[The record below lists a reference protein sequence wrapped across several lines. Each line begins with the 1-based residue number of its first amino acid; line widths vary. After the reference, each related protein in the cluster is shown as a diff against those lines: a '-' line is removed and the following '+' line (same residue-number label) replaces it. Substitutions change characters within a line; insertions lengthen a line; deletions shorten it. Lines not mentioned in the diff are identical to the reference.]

1 MNAVDFRGKVML
13 CCLMVLVIFMSGIF
27 LRLGTRHVLV
37 KRMGMNNAFTQMVLF
52 DVPAL
57 QQVSDVD
64 RKTVVIDWAK
74 KYPFDEE
81 QSALGKLEKLVK
93 KASAVKGFVKKIED
107 DKIGKWCRNYLAF
120 YSVLVE
126 AGRGMDNVLA
136 WDIMTP
142 GMDVYRLQDGYLT
155 YSYKKMDMAEHIG
168 AVTEFA
174 QFVSQQGGRLL
185 YVQSPGKTNPF
196 GDRELDRLDYAN
208 YNTDMLLQGL
218 QEHGVDVFD
227 LRQEMYQDMGNEGWH
242 KAFFRTDHH
251 WLPSTAL
258 WAAEKLAARLH
269 ADYDVDVDFGH
280 FSEADYDV
288 VNYENYFL
296 GSQGKKVTLAKT
308 TAEDI
313 ALYYPKFSTDV
324 RIEIL
329 SKGIDERGD
338 FTVMYDMNQVKKR
351 DFYGGNP
358 YGAYGYG
365 DMPKI
370 KVHNF
375 RNEHLRDKKI
385 LVIRDSMVDTVLP
398 FLSMGLKDI
407 TLLDVRHFTGSV
419 RRYVEDFKPD
429 IVVVMYKPVTD
440 VPIAWIGHKD
450 KFDFR

>member
-1 MNAVDFRGKVML
+1 MNVVDFRGKVML
-13 CCLMVLVIFMSGIF
+13 CCLMVLVVFMSGIF
-27 LRLGTRHVLV
+27 LRLGTRQVLV
-37 KRMGMNNAFTQMVLF
+37 KRLGMDNAFTQMVLF
-52 DVPAL
+52 DRQEL
-57 QQVSDVD
+57 QVKEGEKKKNVD
-64 RKTVVIDWAK
+64 INWAA
-74 KYPFDEE
+74 KYTFYE
-81 QSALGKLEKLVK
+81 QQAASYQLGNLLRNMSSLKLSIKKLEKE
-93 KASAVKGFVKKIED
+93 KID
-107 DKIGKWCRNYLAF
+107 KWCRDYMAF

-126 AGRGMDNVLA
+126 AGRGIDNVLA
-136 WDIMTP
+136 WDLMTP

-155 YSYKKMDMAEHIG
+155 YSYKKLDMAEHIG
-168 AVTEFA
+168 AVEEFA
-174 QFVSQQGGRLL
+174 QLVSQQGGRLL

-196 GDRELDRLDYAN
+196 GDRELDGLDYAN

-218 QEHGVDVFD
+218 QARGVDVFD
-227 LRQEMYQDMGNEGWH
+227 LRQDMYRDMGNEGWH

-324 RIEIL
+324 RLEIPSL
-329 SKGIDERGD
+329 GIDTRGD
-338 FTVMYDMNQVKKR
+338 FTIMYDMEMVKKR
-351 DFYGGNP
+351 NFYGGNP
-358 YGAYGYG
+358 YAAYGYG
-365 DMPKI
+365 DMPEI

-375 RNEHLRDKKI
+375 TNEHLRDKKI
-385 LVIRDSMVDTVLP
+385 LIIRDSMVDTVLP

-407 TLLDVRHFTGSV
+407 TLLDIRHFNGSV
-419 RRYVEDFKPD
+419 RRYVEDCKPD
-429 IVVVMYKPVTD
+429 IVIVMYKPSYE
-440 VPIAWIGHKD
+440 PIVWNHKD

>member
-1 MNAVDFRGKVML
+1 MNVVDFRGKVML
-13 CCLMVLVIFMSGIF
+13 CCLMVLVVFMSGIF
-27 LRLGTRHVLV
+27 LRLGTRQVLV
-37 KRMGMNNAFTQMVLF
+37 KRLGMDNAFTQMVLF
-52 DVPAL
+52 DRQAL
-57 QQVSDVD
+57 QVKEGDKKKNVD
-64 RKTVVIDWAK
+64 INWAA
-74 KYPFDEE
+74 KYPFHE
-81 QSALGKLEKLVK
+81 QQAASYQLGNFLRNMSGLKISIKKLEEE
-93 KASAVKGFVKKIED
+93 KID
-107 DKIGKWCRNYLAF
+107 KWCRDNLAF

-126 AGRGMDNVLA
+126 AGRGIDNVLA

-155 YSYKKMDMAEHIG
+155 YSYRKLDMAEHIG
-168 AVTEFA
+168 AVAEFA
-174 QFVSQQGGRLL
+174 QLVSQQGGRLL

-196 GDRELDRLDYAN
+196 GDRELDGLDYAN

-218 QEHGVDVFD
+218 QARGVDIFD
-227 LRQEMYQDMGNEGWH
+227 LRQDMYRDMGNEGWH

-324 RIEIL
+324 RLEIPSL
-329 SKGIDERGD
+329 GIDTRGD
-338 FTVMYDMNQVKKR
+338 FTIMYDMEMVKKR

-358 YGAYGYG
+358 YAAYGYG
-365 DMPKI
+365 DMPEI

-375 RNEHLRDKKI
+375 TNEHLRDKKI
-385 LVIRDSMVDTVLP
+385 LIIRDSMVDTVLP

-407 TLLDVRHFTGSV
+407 TLLDIRHFNGSV

-429 IVVVMYKPVTD
+429 IVIVMYKLSCE
-440 VPIAWIGHKD
+440 PIVWNHKD

>member
-1 MNAVDFRGKVML
+1 MNVVDFRGKVML
-13 CCLMVLVIFMSGIF
+13 CCLMVLVVFMAGIF
-27 LRLGTRHVLV
+27 LRLGTRQMLV
-37 KRMGMNNAFTQMVLF
+37 KRLGIDNAFTQMVLF
-52 DVPAL
+52 DRQEL
-57 QQVSDVD
+57 QVKEGDKKKNLD
-64 RKTVVIDWAK
+64 INWAA
-74 KYPFDEE
+74 KYPFHE
-81 QSALGKLEKLVK
+81 QQADSYQLGDFLRNMSGLKRSIKKLEEE
-93 KASAVKGFVKKIED
+93 KID
-107 DKIGKWCRNYLAF
+107 KWCRDYLAF

-126 AGRGMDNVLA
+126 AGRGIDNVLA
-136 WDIMTP
+136 WDLMTP

-155 YSYKKMDMAEHIG
+155 YSYRKLDMAEHIG
-168 AVTEFA
+168 AVAEFA
-174 QFVSQQGGRLL
+174 QLVSQQGGRLL

-196 GDRELDRLDYAN
+196 GDRELDGLDYAN

-218 QEHGVDVFD
+218 QARGVDVFD
-227 LRQEMYQDMGNEGWH
+227 LRQDMYRDMGNEGWH

-313 ALYYPKFSTDV
+313 ALYYPKFSTAV
-324 RIEIL
+324 RLEIPSL
-329 SKGIDERGD
+329 GIDTRGD
-338 FTVMYDMNQVKKR
+338 FTIMYDMEMVKKR

-358 YGAYGYG
+358 YAAYGYG
-365 DMPKI
+365 DMPEI

-375 RNEHLRDKKI
+375 TNEHLRDKKI
-385 LVIRDSMVDTVLP
+385 LIIRDSMVDTVLP

-407 TLLDVRHFTGSV
+407 TLLDIRHFNGSV

-429 IVVVMYKPVTD
+429 IVIVMYKPSY
-440 VPIAWIGHKD
+440 VPIVWNHKD

>member
-1 MNAVDFRGKVML
+1 MNVVDFRGKVML
-13 CCLMVLVIFMSGIF
+13 CCLMVLVVFMSGIF
-27 LRLGTRHVLV
+27 LRLGTRQVLV
-37 KRMGMNNAFTQMVLF
+37 KRLGMDNAFTQMVLF
-52 DVPAL
+52 DRQEL
-57 QQVSDVD
+57 QVKEGDKKKNVD
-64 RKTVVIDWAK
+64 INWAA
-74 KYPFDEE
+74 KYPFYE
-81 QSALGKLEKLVK
+81 QQAASYQLGNFLRNMSGFKISIKKLEEE
-93 KASAVKGFVKKIED
+93 KID
-107 DKIGKWCRNYLAF
+107 KWCRDYLAF

-126 AGRGMDNVLA
+126 AGRGIDNVLA
-136 WDIMTP
+136 WDLMTP

-155 YSYKKMDMAEHIG
+155 YSYKKLDMAEHIG
-168 AVTEFA
+168 AVAEFA
-174 QFVSQQGGRLL
+174 QLVSQQGGRLL

-196 GDRELDRLDYAN
+196 GDRELDGLDYAN

-218 QEHGVDVFD
+218 QAHGVDVFD
-227 LRQEMYQDMGNEGWH
+227 LRQDMYRDMGNEGWH

-324 RIEIL
+324 RLEIPSL
-329 SKGIDERGD
+329 GIDTRGD
-338 FTVMYDMNQVKKR
+338 FTIMYDMEMVKKR

-358 YGAYGYG
+358 YAAYGYG
-365 DMPKI
+365 DMPEI

-375 RNEHLRDKKI
+375 TNEHLRDKKI
-385 LVIRDSMVDTVLP
+385 LIIRDSMVDTVLP

-407 TLLDVRHFTGSV
+407 TLLDIRHFNGSV

-429 IVVVMYKPVTD
+429 IVIVMYKLSCE
-440 VPIAWIGHKD
+440 PIVWNHKD

>member
-1 MNAVDFRGKVML
+1 MNVVDFRGKVML
-13 CCLMVLVIFMSGIF
+13 CCLMVLVVFMSGIF
-27 LRLGTRHVLV
+27 LRLGTRQVLV
-37 KRMGMNNAFTQMVLF
+37 KRLGMDNAFTQMVLF
-52 DVPAL
+52 DRQVL
-57 QQVSDVD
+57 QVKEGDKKKNVD
-64 RKTVVIDWAK
+64 INWAA
-74 KYPFDEE
+74 KYPFYE
-81 QSALGKLEKLVK
+81 QQAASYQLGNFLRNMSGLKISIKKLEEE
-93 KASAVKGFVKKIED
+93 KID
-107 DKIGKWCRNYLAF
+107 KWCRDYLAF

-126 AGRGMDNVLA
+126 AGRGIDNVLA
-136 WDIMTP
+136 WDLMTP

-155 YSYKKMDMAEHIG
+155 YSYRKLDMAEHIG
-168 AVTEFA
+168 AVAEFA
-174 QFVSQQGGRLL
+174 QLVSQQGGRLL

-196 GDRELDRLDYAN
+196 GDRELDGLDYAN

-218 QEHGVDVFD
+218 QARGVDVFD
-227 LRQEMYQDMGNEGWH
+227 LRQDMYRDMGNEGWH

-324 RIEIL
+324 RLEIPSL
-329 SKGIDERGD
+329 GIDTRGD
-338 FTVMYDMNQVKKR
+338 FTIMYDMEMVKKR

-358 YGAYGYG
+358 YAPYGYG
-365 DMPKI
+365 DMPEI

-375 RNEHLRDKKI
+375 TNEHLRDKKI
-385 LVIRDSMVDTVLP
+385 LIIRDSMVDTVLP

-407 TLLDVRHFTGSV
+407 TLLDIRHFNGSV
-419 RRYVEDFKPD
+419 RRYVEDCKPD
-429 IVVVMYKPVTD
+429 IVIVMYKLSCE
-440 VPIAWIGHKD
+440 PIVWNHKD

>member
-1 MNAVDFRGKVML
+1 MNVVDFRGKVML
-13 CCLMVLVIFMSGIF
+13 CCLMVLVVFMSGIF

-37 KRMGMNNAFTQMVLF
+37 KRLGMDNAFTQMVLF
-52 DVPAL
+52 DRQVL
-57 QQVSDVD
+57 QVKEGEKKKNVD
-64 RKTVVIDWAK
+64 INWAA
-74 KYPFDEE
+74 KYPFYE
-81 QSALGKLEKLVK
+81 QQAASYQLGNFLRNMSDLKLSIKKLEKE
-93 KASAVKGFVKKIED
+93 KID
-107 DKIGKWCRNYLAF
+107 KWCRDYLAF

-126 AGRGMDNVLA
+126 AGRGIDNVLA
-136 WDIMTP
+136 WDLMTP

-155 YSYKKMDMAEHIG
+155 YSYRKLDMAEHIG
-168 AVTEFA
+168 AVAEFA
-174 QFVSQQGGRLL
+174 QLVSQQGGRLL

-196 GDRELDRLDYAN
+196 GDRELDGLDYAN

-218 QEHGVDVFD
+218 QARGVDVFD
-227 LRQEMYQDMGNEGWH
+227 LRQDMYRDMGNEGWH

-324 RIEIL
+324 RLEIPSL
-329 SKGIDERGD
+329 GIDTRGD
-338 FTVMYDMNQVKKR
+338 FTIMYDMEMVKKR
-351 DFYGGNP
+351 DFYGGHP
-358 YGAYGYG
+358 YAAYGYG
-365 DMPKI
+365 DIPEI

-375 RNEHLRDKKI
+375 TNEHLRDKKI
-385 LVIRDSMVDTVLP
+385 LIIRDSMVDTVLP

-407 TLLDVRHFTGSV
+407 TLLDIRHFNGSV
-419 RRYVEDFKPD
+419 RRYVEDCKPD
-429 IVVVMYKPVTD
+429 IVIVMYKPSY
-440 VPIAWIGHKD
+440 VPIVWNHKD

>member
-1 MNAVDFRGKVML
+1 MNVVDFRGKVML
-13 CCLMVLVIFMSGIF
+13 CCLMVLVVFMSGIF
-27 LRLGTRHVLV
+27 LRLGTRQVLV
-37 KRMGMNNAFTQMVLF
+37 KRLGMDNAFTQMVLF
-52 DVPAL
+52 DRQEL
-57 QQVSDVD
+57 QVKEGDKKKNLD
-64 RKTVVIDWAK
+64 INWAA
-74 KYPFDEE
+74 KYPFHE
-81 QSALGKLEKLVK
+81 QQADSYQLGDFLRNMSGLKRSIKKLEEE
-93 KASAVKGFVKKIED
+93 KID
-107 DKIGKWCRNYLAF
+107 KWCRDYLAF

-126 AGRGMDNVLA
+126 AGRGIDNVLA
-136 WDIMTP
+136 WDLMTP

-155 YSYKKMDMAEHIG
+155 YSYKKLDMAEHIG
-168 AVTEFA
+168 AVAEFA
-174 QFVSQQGGRLL
+174 QLVSQQGGRLL

-196 GDRELDRLDYAN
+196 GDRELDGLDYAN

-218 QEHGVDVFD
+218 QARGVDVFD
-227 LRQEMYQDMGNEGWH
+227 LRQDMYRDMGNEGWH

-324 RIEIL
+324 RLEIPSL
-329 SKGIDERGD
+329 GIDTRGD
-338 FTVMYDMNQVKKR
+338 FTIMYDMEMVKKR

-358 YGAYGYG
+358 YAAYGYG
-365 DMPKI
+365 DMPEI

-375 RNEHLRDKKI
+375 TNEHLRDKKI
-385 LVIRDSMVDTVLP
+385 LIIRDSMVDTVLP

-407 TLLDVRHFTGSV
+407 TLLDIRHFNGSV
-419 RRYVEDFKPD
+419 RRYVEDCKPD
-429 IVVVMYKPVTD
+429 IVIVMYKPSY
-440 VPIAWIGHKD
+440 VPIVWNHKD

>member
-1 MNAVDFRGKVML
+1 MNVLDFRGKVML
-13 CCLMVLVIFMSGIF
+13 CCLMVLVVFMSGIF
-27 LRLGTRHVLV
+27 LRLGTRQVLV
-37 KRMGMNNAFTQMVLF
+37 KRLGMDNAFTKMVLF
-52 DVPAL
+52 DRQEL
-57 QQVSDVD
+57 QGKEGENKKNVD
-64 RKTVVIDWAK
+64 INWAA
-74 KYPFDEE
+74 KYPFYE
-81 QSALGKLEKLVK
+81 QQAASYQLGNLLRNMSGLKLSIKKLEKE
-93 KASAVKGFVKKIED
+93 KID
-107 DKIGKWCRNYLAF
+107 KWCRDYMAF

-126 AGRGMDNVLA
+126 AGRGIDNVLA
-136 WDIMTP
+136 WDLMTP

-155 YSYKKMDMAEHIG
+155 YSYKKLDMAEHIG
-168 AVTEFA
+168 AVAEFA
-174 QFVSQQGGRLL
+174 QLVSQQGGRLL

-196 GDRELDRLDYAN
+196 GDRELDGLDYAN

-218 QEHGVDVFD
+218 QARGVDVFD
-227 LRQEMYQDMGNEGWH
+227 LRQDMYRDMGNEGWH

-324 RIEIL
+324 RLEIPSL
-329 SKGIDERGD
+329 GIDTRGD
-338 FTVMYDMNQVKKR
+338 FTIMYDMEMVKKR
-351 DFYGGNP
+351 DFYGGHP
-358 YGAYGYG
+358 YAAYGYG
-365 DMPKI
+365 DMPEI

-375 RNEHLRDKKI
+375 TNEYLRDKKI
-385 LVIRDSMVDTVLP
+385 LIIKDSMVDTVLP

-407 TLLDVRHFTGSV
+407 TLLDIRHFNGSV
-419 RRYVEDFKPD
+419 RRYVEDCKPD
-429 IVVVMYKPVTD
+429 IVIVMYKLSCE
-440 VPIAWIGHKD
+440 PIVWNHKD

>member
-1 MNAVDFRGKVML
+1 MNVVDFRGKVML
-13 CCLMVLVIFMSGIF
+13 CCLMVLVVFMSGIF
-27 LRLGTRHVLV
+27 LRLGTRQVLV
-37 KRMGMNNAFTQMVLF
+37 KRLGMDNAFTQMVLF
-52 DVPAL
+52 DRQEL
-57 QQVSDVD
+57 QVKEGEKKKNVD
-64 RKTVVIDWAK
+64 INWAA
-74 KYPFDEE
+74 KYPFYE
-81 QSALGKLEKLVK
+81 QQAASYQLGNFLRNMSGFKISIKKLEEE
-93 KASAVKGFVKKIED
+93 KID
-107 DKIGKWCRNYLAF
+107 KWCRDYLAF

-126 AGRGMDNVLA
+126 AGRGIDNVLA
-136 WDIMTP
+136 WDLMTP

-155 YSYKKMDMAEHIG
+155 YSYKKLDMAEHIG
-168 AVTEFA
+168 AVAEFA
-174 QFVSQQGGRLL
+174 QLVSQQGGRLL

-196 GDRELDRLDYAN
+196 GDRELDGLDYAN

-218 QEHGVDVFD
+218 QARGVDVFD
-227 LRQEMYQDMGNEGWH
+227 LRQDMYRDMGNEGWH

-324 RIEIL
+324 RLEIPSL
-329 SKGIDERGD
+329 GIDTRGD
-338 FTVMYDMNQVKKR
+338 FTIMYDMEMVKKR

-358 YGAYGYG
+358 YAAYGYG
-365 DMPKI
+365 DMPEI

-375 RNEHLRDKKI
+375 TNEHLRDKKI
-385 LVIRDSMVDTVLP
+385 LIIRDSMVDTVLP

-407 TLLDVRHFTGSV
+407 TLLDIRHFNGSV
-419 RRYVEDFKPD
+419 RRYVEDCKPD
-429 IVVVMYKPVTD
+429 IVIVMYKLSCE
-440 VPIAWIGHKD
+440 PIVWNHKD

>member
-1 MNAVDFRGKVML
+1 MNVVDFRGKVML
-13 CCLMVLVIFMSGIF
+13 CCLMVLVVFMAGIF
-27 LRLGTRHVLV
+27 LRLGTRQMLV
-37 KRMGMNNAFTQMVLF
+37 KRLGMDNAFTQMVLF
-52 DVPAL
+52 DRQEL
-57 QQVSDVD
+57 QVKEGDKKKNLD
-64 RKTVVIDWAK
+64 INWAA
-74 KYPFDEE
+74 KYPFHE
-81 QSALGKLEKLVK
+81 QQADSYQLGDFLRNMSGLKRSIKKLEEE
-93 KASAVKGFVKKIED
+93 KID
-107 DKIGKWCRNYLAF
+107 KWCRDYLAF

-126 AGRGMDNVLA
+126 AGRGIDNVLA
-136 WDIMTP
+136 WDLMTP

-155 YSYKKMDMAEHIG
+155 YSYRKLDMAEHIG
-168 AVTEFA
+168 AVAEFA
-174 QFVSQQGGRLL
+174 QLVSQQGGRLL

-196 GDRELDRLDYAN
+196 GDRELDGLDYAN

-218 QEHGVDVFD
+218 QARGVDVFD
-227 LRQEMYQDMGNEGWH
+227 LRQDMYRNMGNEGWH

-313 ALYYPKFSTDV
+313 ALYYPKFSTAV
-324 RIEIL
+324 RLEIPSL
-329 SKGIDERGD
+329 GIDTRGD
-338 FTVMYDMNQVKKR
+338 FTIMYDMEMVKKR

-358 YGAYGYG
+358 YAAYGYG
-365 DMPKI
+365 DMPEI

-375 RNEHLRDKKI
+375 TNEHLRDKKI
-385 LVIRDSMVDTVLP
+385 LIIRDSMVDTVLP

-407 TLLDVRHFTGSV
+407 TLLDIRHFNGSV

-429 IVVVMYKPVTD
+429 IVIVMYKPSY
-440 VPIAWIGHKD
+440 VPIVWNHKD

>member
-1 MNAVDFRGKVML
+1 MQVKEGDKKKNVD
-13 CCLMVLVIFMSGIF
+13 I
-27 LRLGTRHVLV
+27 
-37 KRMGMNNAFTQMVLF
+37 N
-52 DVPAL
+52 
-57 QQVSDVD
+57 
-64 RKTVVIDWAK
+64 WAA
-74 KYPFDEE
+74 KYPFHE
-81 QSALGKLEKLVK
+81 QQATSYQLGNFLRNMSDLKLSIKKLEKE
-93 KASAVKGFVKKIED
+93 KID
-107 DKIGKWCRNYLAF
+107 KWCRDYLAF

-126 AGRGMDNVLA
+126 AGRGIDNVLA
-136 WDIMTP
+136 WDLMTP

-155 YSYKKMDMAEHIG
+155 YSYRKLDMAEHIG
-168 AVTEFA
+168 AVAEFA
-174 QFVSQQGGRLL
+174 QLVSQQGGRLL

-196 GDRELDRLDYAN
+196 GDRELDGLDYAN

-218 QEHGVDVFD
+218 QARGVDVFD
-227 LRQEMYQDMGNEGWH
+227 LRQDMYRDMGNEGWH

-324 RIEIL
+324 RLEIPSL
-329 SKGIDERGD
+329 GIDTRGD
-338 FTVMYDMNQVKKR
+338 FTIMYDMEMVKKR

-358 YGAYGYG
+358 YAAYGYG
-365 DMPKI
+365 DMPEI

-375 RNEHLRDKKI
+375 TNEHLRDKKI
-385 LVIRDSMVDTVLP
+385 LIIKDSMVDTVLP

-407 TLLDVRHFTGSV
+407 TLLDIRHFNGSV
-419 RRYVEDFKPD
+419 RRYVEDCKPD
-429 IVVVMYKPVTD
+429 IVIVMYKLSCE
-440 VPIAWIGHKD
+440 PIVWNHKD

>member
-1 MNAVDFRGKVML
+1 MNVVDFRGKVML
-13 CCLMVLVIFMSGIF
+13 CCLMVLVVFMSGIF
-27 LRLGTRHVLV
+27 LRLGTRQVLV
-37 KRMGMNNAFTQMVLF
+37 KRLGMDNAFTKMVLF
-52 DVPAL
+52 DRQEL
-57 QQVSDVD
+57 QGKEGENKKNVD
-64 RKTVVIDWAK
+64 INWAA
-74 KYPFDEE
+74 KYPFYE
-81 QSALGKLEKLVK
+81 QQAASYQLGNLLRNMSGLKLSIKKLEKE
-93 KASAVKGFVKKIED
+93 KID
-107 DKIGKWCRNYLAF
+107 KWCRDYMAF

-126 AGRGMDNVLA
+126 AGRGIDNVLA
-136 WDIMTP
+136 WDLMTP

-155 YSYKKMDMAEHIG
+155 YSYKKLDMAEHIG
-168 AVTEFA
+168 AVAEFA
-174 QFVSQQGGRLL
+174 QLVSQQGGRLL

-196 GDRELDRLDYAN
+196 GDRELDGLDYAN

-218 QEHGVDVFD
+218 QARGVDVFD
-227 LRQEMYQDMGNEGWH
+227 LRQDMYRDMGNEGWH

-313 ALYYPKFSTDV
+313 ALYYPKFSTNV
-324 RIEIL
+324 RLEIPSL
-329 SKGIDERGD
+329 GIDTRGD
-338 FTVMYDMNQVKKR
+338 FTIMYDMEMVKKR
-351 DFYGGNP
+351 NFYGGNP
-358 YGAYGYG
+358 YAAYGYG
-365 DMPKI
+365 DMPEI

-375 RNEHLRDKKI
+375 TNEHLRDKKI
-385 LVIRDSMVDTVLP
+385 LIIRDSMVDTVLP

-407 TLLDVRHFTGSV
+407 TLLDIRHFNGSV
-419 RRYVEDFKPD
+419 RRYVEDCKPD
-429 IVVVMYKPVTD
+429 IVIVMYKPSYE
-440 VPIAWIGHKD
+440 PIVWNHKD

>member
-1 MNAVDFRGKVML
+1 MNVVDFRGKVML
-13 CCLMVLVIFMSGIF
+13 CCLMVLVVFMSGIF
-27 LRLGTRHVLV
+27 LRLGTRQVLV
-37 KRMGMNNAFTQMVLF
+37 KRLGMDNAFTQMVLF
-52 DVPAL
+52 DRQAL
-57 QQVSDVD
+57 QVKEGDKKKNVD
-64 RKTVVIDWAK
+64 INWAA
-74 KYPFDEE
+74 KYPFYE
-81 QSALGKLEKLVK
+81 QQAASYQLGNFLRNMSGLKISIKKLEEE
-93 KASAVKGFVKKIED
+93 KID
-107 DKIGKWCRNYLAF
+107 KWCRDYLAF
-120 YSVLVE
+120 YRVLVE
-126 AGRGMDNVLA
+126 AGRGIDNILA

-155 YSYKKMDMAEHIG
+155 YSYRKLDMAEHIG
-168 AVTEFA
+168 AVAEFA
-174 QFVSQQGGRLL
+174 QLVSQQGGRLL

-196 GDRELDRLDYAN
+196 GDRELDGLDYAN

-218 QEHGVDVFD
+218 QARGVDVFD
-227 LRQEMYQDMGNEGWH
+227 LRQDMYRDMGNEGWH

-251 WLPSTAL
+251 WLPSTSL

-324 RIEIL
+324 RLEIPSL
-329 SKGIDERGD
+329 GIDTRGD
-338 FTVMYDMNQVKKR
+338 FTIMYDMEMVKKR
-351 DFYGGNP
+351 NFYGGNP
-358 YGAYGYG
+358 YAAYGYG
-365 DMPKI
+365 DMPEI

-375 RNEHLRDKKI
+375 TNEHLRDKKI
-385 LVIRDSMVDTVLP
+385 LIIRDSMVDTVLP

-407 TLLDVRHFTGSV
+407 TLLDIRHFNGSV
-419 RRYVEDFKPD
+419 RRYVEDCKPD
-429 IVVVMYKPVTD
+429 IVIVMYKPSYE
-440 VPIAWIGHKD
+440 PIVWNHKD

>member
-1 MNAVDFRGKVML
+1 MNVVDFRGKVML
-13 CCLMVLVIFMSGIF
+13 CCLMVLVVFMSGIF
-27 LRLGTRHVLV
+27 LRLGTRQVLV
-37 KRMGMNNAFTQMVLF
+37 KRLGMDNAFTQMVLF
-52 DVPAL
+52 DRQAL
-57 QQVSDVD
+57 QVKEGDKKKNVD
-64 RKTVVIDWAK
+64 INWAA
-74 KYPFDEE
+74 KYPFYE
-81 QSALGKLEKLVK
+81 QQAASYQLGNLLRNMSGLKI
-93 KASAVKGFVKKIED
+93 SIKKIEEE
-107 DKIGKWCRNYLAF
+107 KIDKWCRDHLAF

-126 AGRGMDNVLA
+126 AGRGIDNVLA

-142 GMDVYRLQDGYLT
+142 GMDVYKLQDGYLT
-155 YSYKKMDMAEHIG
+155 YSNRKLDMAEHIG
-168 AVTEFA
+168 AVAEFA
-174 QFVSQQGGRLL
+174 QLVSQQGGRLL

-196 GDRELDRLDYAN
+196 GDRELDGLDYAN

-218 QEHGVDVFD
+218 QARGVDVFD
-227 LRQEMYQDMGNEGWH
+227 LRQDMYRDMGNEGWH

-324 RIEIL
+324 RLEIPSL
-329 SKGIDERGD
+329 GIDTRGD
-338 FTVMYDMNQVKKR
+338 FTIMYDMEMVKKR

-358 YGAYGYG
+358 YAAYGYG
-365 DMPKI
+365 DMPEI

-375 RNEHLRDKKI
+375 TNEHLRDKKI
-385 LVIRDSMVDTVLP
+385 LIIKDSMVDTVLP
-398 FLSMGLKDI
+398 FMLMGLKDI
-407 TLLDVRHFTGSV
+407 TLLDIRYFNGSV
-419 RRYVEDFKPD
+419 RRYVEDCKPD
-429 IVVVMYKPVTD
+429 IVIVMYKLSCE
-440 VPIAWIGHKD
+440 PIVWNHKD

>member
-1 MNAVDFRGKVML
+1 MNVVDFRGKVML
-13 CCLMVLVIFMSGIF
+13 CCLMVLVVFMSGIF

-37 KRMGMNNAFTQMVLF
+37 KRLGMDNAFTQMVLF
-52 DVPAL
+52 DRQVL
-57 QQVSDVD
+57 QVKEGEKKKNVD
-64 RKTVVIDWAK
+64 INWAA
-74 KYPFDEE
+74 KYPFYE
-81 QSALGKLEKLVK
+81 QQAASYQLGNFLRNMFDLKLSIKKLEKE
-93 KASAVKGFVKKIED
+93 KID
-107 DKIGKWCRNYLAF
+107 KWCRDYLAF

-126 AGRGMDNVLA
+126 AGRGIDNVLA
-136 WDIMTP
+136 WDLMTP

-155 YSYKKMDMAEHIG
+155 YSYRKLDMAEHIG
-168 AVTEFA
+168 AVAEFA
-174 QFVSQQGGRLL
+174 QLVSQQGGRLL

-196 GDRELDRLDYAN
+196 GDRELDGLDYAN

-218 QEHGVDVFD
+218 QARGVDVFD
-227 LRQEMYQDMGNEGWH
+227 LRQDMYRDMGNEGWH

-324 RIEIL
+324 RLEIPSL
-329 SKGIDERGD
+329 GIDTRGD
-338 FTVMYDMNQVKKR
+338 FTIMYDMEMVKKR

-358 YGAYGYG
+358 YAAYGYG
-365 DMPKI
+365 DMPEI

-375 RNEHLRDKKI
+375 TNEHLRDKKI
-385 LVIRDSMVDTVLP
+385 LIIRDSMVDTVLP

-407 TLLDVRHFTGSV
+407 TLLDIRHFNGSV
-419 RRYVEDFKPD
+419 RRYVEDCKPD
-429 IVVVMYKPVTD
+429 IVMVMYKLSCE
-440 VPIAWIGHKD
+440 PIVWNHKD

>member
-1 MNAVDFRGKVML
+1 MNVVDFRGKVML
-13 CCLMVLVIFMSGIF
+13 CCLMVLVVFMSGIF
-27 LRLGTRHVLV
+27 LRLGTRQVLV
-37 KRMGMNNAFTQMVLF
+37 KRLGMDNAFTQMVLF
-52 DVPAL
+52 DRQEL
-57 QQVSDVD
+57 QVKEGDKKKNVD
-64 RKTVVIDWAK
+64 INWAA
-74 KYPFDEE
+74 KYPFYE
-81 QSALGKLEKLVK
+81 QQADSYQLGDFLRNMSGLKRSINKLEEE
-93 KASAVKGFVKKIED
+93 KID
-107 DKIGKWCRNYLAF
+107 KWCRDYLAF

-126 AGRGMDNVLA
+126 AGRGIDNVLA
-136 WDIMTP
+136 WDLMTT

-155 YSYKKMDMAEHIG
+155 YSYRKLDMAEHIG
-168 AVTEFA
+168 AVAEFA
-174 QFVSQQGGRLL
+174 QLVSQQGGRLL

-196 GDRELDRLDYAN
+196 GDRELDGLDYAN

-218 QEHGVDVFD
+218 QARGVDVFD
-227 LRQEMYQDMGNEGWH
+227 LRQDMYRDMGNEGWH

-324 RIEIL
+324 RLEIPSL
-329 SKGIDERGD
+329 GIDTRGD
-338 FTVMYDMNQVKKR
+338 FTIMYDMEMVKKR
-351 DFYGGNP
+351 DFYGGHP
-358 YGAYGYG
+358 YAAYGYG
-365 DMPKI
+365 DMPEI

-375 RNEHLRDKKI
+375 TNEYLRDKKI
-385 LVIRDSMVDTVLP
+385 LIIKDSMVDTVLP

-407 TLLDVRHFTGSV
+407 TLLDIRYFDGSV
-419 RRYVEDFKPD
+419 RRYVEDCKPD
-429 IVVVMYKPVTD
+429 IVIVMYKPSCE
-440 VPIAWIGHKD
+440 PIVWNHKD

>member
-1 MNAVDFRGKVML
+1 MNVVDFRGKVML
-13 CCLMVLVIFMSGIF
+13 CCLMVLVVFMAGTF
-27 LRLGTRHVLV
+27 LRLGTRQMLV
-37 KRMGMNNAFTQMVLF
+37 KRLGMDNAFTQMVLF
-52 DVPAL
+52 DRQEL
-57 QQVSDVD
+57 QVKEGDKKKNLD
-64 RKTVVIDWAK
+64 INWAA
-74 KYPFDEE
+74 KYPFHE
-81 QSALGKLEKLVK
+81 QQADSYQLGDFLRNMSGLKRSIKKLEEE
-93 KASAVKGFVKKIED
+93 KID
-107 DKIGKWCRNYLAF
+107 KWCRDYLAF

-126 AGRGMDNVLA
+126 AGRGIDNVLA
-136 WDIMTP
+136 WDLMTP

-155 YSYKKMDMAEHIG
+155 YSYRKLDMAEHIG
-168 AVTEFA
+168 AVAEFA
-174 QFVSQQGGRLL
+174 QLVSQQGGRLL

-196 GDRELDRLDYAN
+196 GDRELDGLDYAN

-218 QEHGVDVFD
+218 QARGVDVFD
-227 LRQEMYQDMGNEGWH
+227 LRQDMYRDMGNEGWH

-313 ALYYPKFSTDV
+313 ALYYPKFSTAV
-324 RIEIL
+324 QLEIPSL
-329 SKGIDERGD
+329 GIDTRGD
-338 FTVMYDMNQVKKR
+338 FTIMYDMEMVKKR

-365 DMPKI
+365 DMPEI

-375 RNEHLRDKKI
+375 TNEHLRDKKI
-385 LVIRDSMVDTVLP
+385 LIIRDSMVDTVLP

-407 TLLDVRHFTGSV
+407 TLLDIRHFNGSV

-429 IVVVMYKPVTD
+429 IVIVMYKPSY
-440 VPIAWIGHKD
+440 VPIVWNHKD

>member
-1 MNAVDFRGKVML
+1 MNVVDFRGKVML
-13 CCLMVLVIFMSGIF
+13 CCLMVLVVFMSGIF
-27 LRLGTRHVLV
+27 LRLGTRQVLV
-37 KRMGMNNAFTQMVLF
+37 KRLGMDNAFTQMVLF
-52 DVPAL
+52 DRQEL
-57 QQVSDVD
+57 QVKEGEKKKNVD
-64 RKTVVIDWAK
+64 INWAA
-74 KYPFDEE
+74 KYPFYE
-81 QSALGKLEKLVK
+81 QQAASYQLGNLLRNMSGLKLSIKKLEKE
-93 KASAVKGFVKKIED
+93 KID
-107 DKIGKWCRNYLAF
+107 KWCRDYMAF

-126 AGRGMDNVLA
+126 AGRGIDNVLA
-136 WDIMTP
+136 WDLMTP

-155 YSYKKMDMAEHIG
+155 YSYKKLDMAEHIG
-168 AVTEFA
+168 AVAEFA
-174 QFVSQQGGRLL
+174 QLVSQQGGRLL

-196 GDRELDRLDYAN
+196 GDRELDGLDYAN

-218 QEHGVDVFD
+218 QARGVDVFD
-227 LRQEMYQDMGNEGWH
+227 LRQDMYRDMGNEGWH

-324 RIEIL
+324 RLEIPSL
-329 SKGIDERGD
+329 GIDTRGD
-338 FTVMYDMNQVKKR
+338 FTIMYDMEMVKKR

-358 YGAYGYG
+358 YAAYGYG
-365 DMPKI
+365 DMPEI

-375 RNEHLRDKKI
+375 TNEHLRDKKI
-385 LVIRDSMVDTVLP
+385 LIIRDSMVDTVLP

-407 TLLDVRHFTGSV
+407 TLLDIRHFNGSV

-429 IVVVMYKPVTD
+429 IVIVMYKLSCE
-440 VPIAWIGHKD
+440 PIVWNHKD

>member
-1 MNAVDFRGKVML
+1 MNVVDFRGKVML
-13 CCLMVLVIFMSGIF
+13 CCLMVLVVFMSGIF
-27 LRLGTRHVLV
+27 LRLGTRQVLV
-37 KRMGMNNAFTQMVLF
+37 KRLGMDNAFTQMVLF
-52 DVPAL
+52 DRQEL
-57 QQVSDVD
+57 QVKEGEKKKNVD
-64 RKTVVIDWAK
+64 INWAA
-74 KYPFDEE
+74 KYPFYE
-81 QSALGKLEKLVK
+81 QQAASYQLGNLLRNMSGLKISIKKLEEE
-93 KASAVKGFVKKIED
+93 KID
-107 DKIGKWCRNYLAF
+107 KWCRDYLAF

-126 AGRGMDNVLA
+126 AGRGIDNVLA
-136 WDIMTP
+136 WDLMTP

-155 YSYKKMDMAEHIG
+155 YSYKKLDMAEHIG
-168 AVTEFA
+168 AVAEFA
-174 QFVSQQGGRLL
+174 QLVSQQGGRLL

-196 GDRELDRLDYAN
+196 GDRELDGLDYAN

-218 QEHGVDVFD
+218 QARGVDVFD
-227 LRQEMYQDMGNEGWH
+227 LRQDMYRDMGNEGWH

-313 ALYYPKFSTDV
+313 ALYYPKFSTAV
-324 RIEIL
+324 RLEIPSL
-329 SKGIDERGD
+329 GIDTRGD
-338 FTVMYDMNQVKKR
+338 FTIMYDMEMVKKR

-358 YGAYGYG
+358 YAAYGYG
-365 DMPKI
+365 DMPEI

-375 RNEHLRDKKI
+375 TNEHLRDKKI
-385 LVIRDSMVDTVLP
+385 LIIRDSMVDTVLP

-407 TLLDVRHFTGSV
+407 TLLDIRHFNGSV

-429 IVVVMYKPVTD
+429 IVIVMYKPSY
-440 VPIAWIGHKD
+440 VPIVWNHKD

>member
-1 MNAVDFRGKVML
+1 MNVVDFRGKVML
-13 CCLMVLVIFMSGIF
+13 CCLMVLVVFMSGIF
-27 LRLGTRHVLV
+27 LRLGTRQVLV
-37 KRMGMNNAFTQMVLF
+37 KRLGMDNAFTQMVLF
-52 DVPAL
+52 DRQEL
-57 QQVSDVD
+57 QVKEGATKTNVD
-64 RKTVVIDWAK
+64 INWAA
-74 KYPFDEE
+74 KYPFYE
-81 QSALGKLEKLVK
+81 QQAASYQLGNFLRNMSGFKISIKKLEEE
-93 KASAVKGFVKKIED
+93 KID
-107 DKIGKWCRNYLAF
+107 KWCRDYLAF

-126 AGRGMDNVLA
+126 AGRGIDNVLA
-136 WDIMTP
+136 WDLMTP

-155 YSYKKMDMAEHIG
+155 YSYKKLDMAEHIG
-168 AVTEFA
+168 AVAEFA
-174 QFVSQQGGRLL
+174 QLVSQQGGRLL

-218 QEHGVDVFD
+218 QARGVDVFD
-227 LRQEMYQDMGNEGWH
+227 LRQDMYRDMGNEGWH

-324 RIEIL
+324 RLEIPSL
-329 SKGIDERGD
+329 GIDTRGD
-338 FTVMYDMNQVKKR
+338 FTIMYDMEMVKKR

-358 YGAYGYG
+358 YAAYGYG
-365 DMPKI
+365 DMPEI

-375 RNEHLRDKKI
+375 TNEHLRDKKI
-385 LVIRDSMVDTVLP
+385 LIIRDSMVDTVLP

-407 TLLDVRHFTGSV
+407 TLLDIRHFNGSV

-429 IVVVMYKPVTD
+429 IVIVMYKPSY
-440 VPIAWIGHKD
+440 VPIVWNHKD

>member
-1 MNAVDFRGKVML
+1 MNVVDFRGKVML
-13 CCLMVLVIFMSGIF
+13 CCLMVLVVFMAGIF
-27 LRLGTRHVLV
+27 LRLGTRQMLV
-37 KRMGMNNAFTQMVLF
+37 KRLGMDNAFTQMVLF
-52 DVPAL
+52 DRQEL
-57 QQVSDVD
+57 QVKEGDKKKNLD
-64 RKTVVIDWAK
+64 INWAA
-74 KYPFDEE
+74 KYPFHE
-81 QSALGKLEKLVK
+81 QQADSYQLGDFLRNMSGLKRSIKKLEEE
-93 KASAVKGFVKKIED
+93 KID
-107 DKIGKWCRNYLAF
+107 KWCRDYLAF

-126 AGRGMDNVLA
+126 AGRGIDNVLA
-136 WDIMTP
+136 WDLMTP

-155 YSYKKMDMAEHIG
+155 YSYRKLDMAEHIG
-168 AVTEFA
+168 AVAEFA
-174 QFVSQQGGRLL
+174 QLVSQQGGRLL

-196 GDRELDRLDYAN
+196 GDRELDGLDYAN

-218 QEHGVDVFD
+218 QARGVDVFD
-227 LRQEMYQDMGNEGWH
+227 LRQDMYRNMGNEGWH

-313 ALYYPKFSTDV
+313 ALYYPKFSTAV
-324 RIEIL
+324 RLEIPSL
-329 SKGIDERGD
+329 GIDTRGD
-338 FTVMYDMNQVKKR
+338 FTIMYDMEMVKKR

-358 YGAYGYG
+358 YAAYGYG
-365 DMPKI
+365 DMPEI

-375 RNEHLRDKKI
+375 TNEHLRDKKI
-385 LVIRDSMVDTVLP
+385 LIIRDSMVDTVLP

-407 TLLDVRHFTGSV
+407 TLLDIRHFNGSV
-419 RRYVEDFKPD
+419 RRYVEDCKPD
-429 IVVVMYKPVTD
+429 IVIVMYKPSY
-440 VPIAWIGHKD
+440 VPIVWNHKD

>member
-1 MNAVDFRGKVML
+1 
-13 CCLMVLVIFMSGIF
+13 
-27 LRLGTRHVLV
+27 
-37 KRMGMNNAFTQMVLF
+37 
-52 DVPAL
+52 
-57 QQVSDVD
+57 
-64 RKTVVIDWAK
+64 
-74 KYPFDEE
+74 
-81 QSALGKLEKLVK
+81 
-93 KASAVKGFVKKIED
+93 
-107 DKIGKWCRNYLAF
+107 
-120 YSVLVE
+120 
-126 AGRGMDNVLA
+126 
-136 WDIMTP
+136 
-142 GMDVYRLQDGYLT
+142 QDGYLT
-155 YSYKKMDMAEHIG
+155 YSHRKLDMAEHIG
-168 AVTEFA
+168 AVAEFA
-174 QFVSQQGGRLL
+174 QLVSQQGGRLL

-196 GDRELDRLDYAN
+196 GDRELDGLDYAN

-218 QEHGVDVFD
+218 QARGVDVFD
-227 LRQEMYQDMGNEGWH
+227 LRQDMYRDMGNEGWH

-324 RIEIL
+324 RLEIPSL
-329 SKGIDERGD
+329 GIDTRGD
-338 FTVMYDMNQVKKR
+338 FTIMYDMERVKKR

-358 YGAYGYG
+358 YAAYGYG
-365 DMPKI
+365 DMPEI

-375 RNEHLRDKKI
+375 TNEHLRDKKI
-385 LVIRDSMVDTVLP
+385 LIIRDSMVDTVLP

-407 TLLDVRHFTGSV
+407 TLLDIRHFNGSV
-419 RRYVEDFKPD
+419 RRYVEDCKPD
-429 IVVVMYKPVTD
+429 IVIVMYKPSY
-440 VPIAWIGHKD
+440 VPIVWNHKD

>member
-1 MNAVDFRGKVML
+1 MNVVDFRGKVML
-13 CCLMVLVIFMSGIF
+13 CCLMVLVVFMSGIF
-27 LRLGTRHVLV
+27 LRLGTRQVLV
-37 KRMGMNNAFTQMVLF
+37 KRLGMDNAFTQMVLF
-52 DVPAL
+52 DRQAL
-57 QQVSDVD
+57 QVKEGDKKKNVD
-64 RKTVVIDWAK
+64 INWAA
-74 KYPFDEE
+74 KYPFYE
-81 QSALGKLEKLVK
+81 QQAASYQLGNLLRNMSGLKI
-93 KASAVKGFVKKIED
+93 SIKKIEEE
-107 DKIGKWCRNYLAF
+107 KIDKWCRDHLAF

-126 AGRGMDNVLA
+126 AGRGIDNVLA

-155 YSYKKMDMAEHIG
+155 YSNRKLDMAEHIG
-168 AVTEFA
+168 AVAEFA

-196 GDRELDRLDYAN
+196 GDRELDGLDYAN

-218 QEHGVDVFD
+218 QARGVDVFD
-227 LRQEMYQDMGNEGWH
+227 LRQDMYRDMGNEGWH

-324 RIEIL
+324 RLEIPSL
-329 SKGIDERGD
+329 GIDTRGD
-338 FTVMYDMNQVKKR
+338 FTIMYDMEMVKKR
-351 DFYGGNP
+351 DFYGGNF

-365 DMPKI
+365 DRPEI

-375 RNEHLRDKKI
+375 TNEHLRDKKI
-385 LVIRDSMVDTVLP
+385 LIIKDSMVNTVLP

-407 TLLDVRHFTGSV
+407 TLLDIRHFNGSV
-419 RRYVEDFKPD
+419 RRYVEDCKPD
-429 IVVVMYKPVTD
+429 IVIVMYKPSY
-440 VPIAWIGHKD
+440 VPIVWNHKD

>member
-1 MNAVDFRGKVML
+1 MNVVDFRGKVML
-13 CCLMVLVIFMSGIF
+13 CCLMVLVVFMSGIF
-27 LRLGTRHVLV
+27 LRLGTRQVLV
-37 KRMGMNNAFTQMVLF
+37 KRLGMDNAFTQMVLF
-52 DVPAL
+52 DRQAL
-57 QQVSDVD
+57 QVKEGDKKKNVD
-64 RKTVVIDWAK
+64 INWAA
-74 KYPFDEE
+74 KYPFHE
-81 QSALGKLEKLVK
+81 QQAASYQLGNFLRNMSGLKISIKKLEEE
-93 KASAVKGFVKKIED
+93 KID
-107 DKIGKWCRNYLAF
+107 KWCRDNLAF

-126 AGRGMDNVLA
+126 AGRGIDNVLA

-155 YSYKKMDMAEHIG
+155 YSYRKLDMAEHIG
-168 AVTEFA
+168 AVAEFA
-174 QFVSQQGGRLL
+174 QLVSQQGGRLL

-196 GDRELDRLDYAN
+196 GDRELDGLDYAN

-218 QEHGVDVFD
+218 QARGVDVFD
-227 LRQEMYQDMGNEGWH
+227 LRRDMYRDMGNEGWH

-280 FSEADYDV
+280 FSEVDYDV

-324 RIEIL
+324 RLEIPSL
-329 SKGIDERGD
+329 GIDTRGD
-338 FTVMYDMNQVKKR
+338 FTIMYDMEMVKKR

-358 YGAYGYG
+358 YAAYGYG
-365 DMPKI
+365 DMPEI

-375 RNEHLRDKKI
+375 TNEYLRDKKI
-385 LVIRDSMVDTVLP
+385 LIIKDSMVDTVLP

-407 TLLDVRHFTGSV
+407 TLLDIRHFNGSV
-419 RRYVEDFKPD
+419 RRYVEDCKPD
-429 IVVVMYKPVTD
+429 IVIVMYKLSCE
-440 VPIAWIGHKD
+440 PIVWNHKD

>member
-1 MNAVDFRGKVML
+1 MNVVDFRRKVML
-13 CCLMVLVIFMSGIF
+13 CCLMVLVFFMSGIF
-27 LRLGTRHVLV
+27 LRLGTRQVLV
-37 KRMGMNNAFTQMVLF
+37 KRLGMDNAFTQMVLF
-52 DVPAL
+52 DRQEL
-57 QQVSDVD
+57 QVKEGEKKKNVD
-64 RKTVVIDWAK
+64 INWAA
-74 KYPFDEE
+74 KYPFYE
-81 QSALGKLEKLVK
+81 QQAASYQLGNLLRNMSGLKLSIKKLEKE
-93 KASAVKGFVKKIED
+93 KID
-107 DKIGKWCRNYLAF
+107 KWCRDYLAF

-126 AGRGMDNVLA
+126 AGRGIDNVLA
-136 WDIMTP
+136 WDLMTP

-155 YSYKKMDMAEHIG
+155 YSYRKLDMAEHIG
-168 AVTEFA
+168 AVAEFA
-174 QFVSQQGGRLL
+174 QLVSQQGGRLL

-196 GDRELDRLDYAN
+196 GDRELDGLDYAN

-218 QEHGVDVFD
+218 QARGVDVFD
-227 LRQEMYQDMGNEGWH
+227 LRQDMYRDMGNEGWH

-324 RIEIL
+324 RLEIPSL
-329 SKGIDERGD
+329 GIDTRGD
-338 FTVMYDMNQVKKR
+338 FTIMYDMEMVKKR

-358 YGAYGYG
+358 YAAYGYG
-365 DMPKI
+365 DMPEI

-375 RNEHLRDKKI
+375 TNEHLRDKKI
-385 LVIRDSMVDTVLP
+385 LIIRDSMVDTVLP

-407 TLLDVRHFTGSV
+407 TLLDIRHFNGSV

-429 IVVVMYKPVTD
+429 IVIVMYKLSCE
-440 VPIAWIGHKD
+440 PIVWNHKD

>member
-1 MNAVDFRGKVML
+1 MNVVDFRGKVML
-13 CCLMVLVIFMSGIF
+13 CCLMVLVVFMSGIF
-27 LRLGTRHVLV
+27 LRLGTRQVLV
-37 KRMGMNNAFTQMVLF
+37 KRLGMDNAFTQMVLF
-52 DVPAL
+52 DRQEL
-57 QQVSDVD
+57 QVKEGEKKKNVD
-64 RKTVVIDWAK
+64 INWAA
-74 KYPFDEE
+74 KYPFYE
-81 QSALGKLEKLVK
+81 QQAASYQLGNFLRNMSGLKISIKKLEEE
-93 KASAVKGFVKKIED
+93 KID
-107 DKIGKWCRNYLAF
+107 KWCRDYLAF

-126 AGRGMDNVLA
+126 AGRGIDNVLA

-142 GMDVYRLQDGYLT
+142 GMDVYKLQDGYLT
-155 YSYKKMDMAEHIG
+155 YSNRKLDMAEHIG
-168 AVTEFA
+168 AVAEFA
-174 QFVSQQGGRLL
+174 QLVSQQGGRLL

-196 GDRELDRLDYAN
+196 GDRELDGLDYAN

-218 QEHGVDVFD
+218 QARGVDVFD
-227 LRQEMYQDMGNEGWH
+227 LRQDMYRNMGNEGWH

-313 ALYYPKFSTDV
+313 ALYYPKFSTAV
-324 RIEIL
+324 RLEIPSL
-329 SKGIDERGD
+329 GIDTRGD
-338 FTVMYDMNQVKKR
+338 FTIMYDMEMVKKR

-358 YGAYGYG
+358 YAAYGYG
-365 DMPKI
+365 DMPEI

-375 RNEHLRDKKI
+375 TNEHLRDKKI
-385 LVIRDSMVDTVLP
+385 LIIRDSMVDTVLP

-407 TLLDVRHFTGSV
+407 TLLDIRHFNGSV
-419 RRYVEDFKPD
+419 RRYVEDCKPD
-429 IVVVMYKPVTD
+429 IVIVMYKPSY
-440 VPIAWIGHKD
+440 VPIVWNHKD

>member
-1 MNAVDFRGKVML
+1 MNVVDFRGKVML
-13 CCLMVLVIFMSGIF
+13 CCLMVLVVFMSGIF
-27 LRLGTRHVLV
+27 LRLGTRQVLV
-37 KRMGMNNAFTQMVLF
+37 KRLGMDNAFTQMVLF
-52 DVPAL
+52 DRQEL
-57 QQVSDVD
+57 QVKEGDKKKNVD
-64 RKTVVIDWAK
+64 INWAA
-74 KYPFDEE
+74 KYPFYE
-81 QSALGKLEKLVK
+81 QQAASYQLGNLLRNMSGLKMSIKKLEEE
-93 KASAVKGFVKKIED
+93 KID
-107 DKIGKWCRNYLAF
+107 KWCRDYLAF

-126 AGRGMDNVLA
+126 AGRGIDNVLA
-136 WDIMTP
+136 WDLMTP

-155 YSYKKMDMAEHIG
+155 YSHRKLDMAEHIG
-168 AVTEFA
+168 AVAEFA
-174 QFVSQQGGRLL
+174 QLVSQQGGRLL

-196 GDRELDRLDYAN
+196 GDRELDGLDYAN

-218 QEHGVDVFD
+218 QARGVDVFD
-227 LRQEMYQDMGNEGWH
+227 LRQDMYRDMGNEGWH

-324 RIEIL
+324 RLEIPSL
-329 SKGIDERGD
+329 GIDTRGD
-338 FTVMYDMNQVKKR
+338 FTIMYDMERVKKR

-358 YGAYGYG
+358 YAAYGYG
-365 DMPKI
+365 DMPEI

-375 RNEHLRDKKI
+375 TNEHLRDKKI
-385 LVIRDSMVDTVLP
+385 LIIRDSMVDTVLP

-407 TLLDVRHFTGSV
+407 TLLDIRHFNGSV
-419 RRYVEDFKPD
+419 RRYVEDCKPD
-429 IVVVMYKPVTD
+429 IVIVMYKPSY
-440 VPIAWIGHKD
+440 VPIVWNHKD

>member
-1 MNAVDFRGKVML
+1 MNVVDFRGKVML
-13 CCLMVLVIFMSGIF
+13 CCLMVLVVFMSGIF
-27 LRLGTRHVLV
+27 LRLGTRQVLV
-37 KRMGMNNAFTQMVLF
+37 KRLGMDNAFTQMVLF
-52 DVPAL
+52 DRQVL
-57 QQVSDVD
+57 QVKEREKKKNVD
-64 RKTVVIDWAK
+64 INWAA
-74 KYPFDEE
+74 KYPFYE
-81 QSALGKLEKLVK
+81 QQAASYQLGNFLRNMSDLKLSIKKLEKE
-93 KASAVKGFVKKIED
+93 KID
-107 DKIGKWCRNYLAF
+107 KWCRDYMAF

-126 AGRGMDNVLA
+126 AGRGIDNVLA
-136 WDIMTP
+136 WDLMTP

-155 YSYKKMDMAEHIG
+155 YSYKKLDMAEHIG
-168 AVTEFA
+168 AVAEFA
-174 QFVSQQGGRLL
+174 QLVSQQGGRLL

-196 GDRELDRLDYAN
+196 GDRELDGLDYAN

-218 QEHGVDVFD
+218 QARGVDVFD
-227 LRQEMYQDMGNEGWH
+227 LRQDMYRDMGNEGWH

-324 RIEIL
+324 RLEIPSL
-329 SKGIDERGD
+329 GIDTRGD
-338 FTVMYDMNQVKKR
+338 FTIMYDMEMVKKR

-358 YGAYGYG
+358 YAAYGYG
-365 DMPKI
+365 DMPEI

-375 RNEHLRDKKI
+375 TNEHLRDKKI
-385 LVIRDSMVDTVLP
+385 LIIKDSMVDTVLP

-407 TLLDVRHFTGSV
+407 TLLDIRHFNGSV

-429 IVVVMYKPVTD
+429 IVIVMYKLSCE
-440 VPIAWIGHKD
+440 PIVWNHKD

>member
-1 MNAVDFRGKVML
+1 MNVVDFRGKVML
-13 CCLMVLVIFMSGIF
+13 CCLMVLVVFMSGIF
-27 LRLGTRHVLV
+27 LRLGTRQVLV
-37 KRMGMNNAFTQMVLF
+37 KRLGMDNAFTQMVLF
-52 DVPAL
+52 DRQEL
-57 QQVSDVD
+57 QVKEGDKKKNVD
-64 RKTVVIDWAK
+64 INWAA
-74 KYPFDEE
+74 KYPFYE
-81 QSALGKLEKLVK
+81 QQAASYQLGNFLRNMSDLKLSIKKLEKE
-93 KASAVKGFVKKIED
+93 KID
-107 DKIGKWCRNYLAF
+107 KWCRDYLAF

-126 AGRGMDNVLA
+126 AGRGIDNVLA
-136 WDIMTP
+136 WDLMTP

-155 YSYKKMDMAEHIG
+155 YSYRKLDMAEHIG
-168 AVTEFA
+168 AVAEFA
-174 QFVSQQGGRLL
+174 QLVSQQGGRLL

-196 GDRELDRLDYAN
+196 GDRELDGLDYAN

-218 QEHGVDVFD
+218 QARGVDVFD
-227 LRQEMYQDMGNEGWH
+227 LRQDMYRDMGNEGWH

-324 RIEIL
+324 RLEIPSL
-329 SKGIDERGD
+329 GIDTRGD
-338 FTVMYDMNQVKKR
+338 FTIMYDMEMVKKR

-358 YGAYGYG
+358 YAAYGYG
-365 DMPKI
+365 DMPEI

-375 RNEHLRDKKI
+375 TNEHLRDKKI
-385 LVIRDSMVDTVLP
+385 LIIRDSMVDTVLP

-407 TLLDVRHFTGSV
+407 TLLDIRHFNGSV

-429 IVVVMYKPVTD
+429 IVIVMYKLSCE
-440 VPIAWIGHKD
+440 PIVWNHKD

>member
-1 MNAVDFRGKVML
+1 MNVVDFRGKVML
-13 CCLMVLVIFMSGIF
+13 CCLMVLVVFMSGIF
-27 LRLGTRHVLV
+27 LRLGTRQVLV
-37 KRMGMNNAFTQMVLF
+37 KRLGMDNAFTQMVLF
-52 DVPAL
+52 DRQEL
-57 QQVSDVD
+57 QVKEGDKKKNVD
-64 RKTVVIDWAK
+64 INWAA
-74 KYPFDEE
+74 KYPFYE
-81 QSALGKLEKLVK
+81 QQAASYQLGNFLRNMSGLKISIKKLEEE
-93 KASAVKGFVKKIED
+93 KID
-107 DKIGKWCRNYLAF
+107 KWCRDYLAF

-126 AGRGMDNVLA
+126 AGRGIDNVLA
-136 WDIMTP
+136 WDLMTP

-155 YSYKKMDMAEHIG
+155 YSHRKLDMAEHIG
-168 AVTEFA
+168 AVAEFA
-174 QFVSQQGGRLL
+174 QLVSQQGGRLL

-196 GDRELDRLDYAN
+196 GDRELDGLDYAN

-218 QEHGVDVFD
+218 QACGVDVFD
-227 LRQEMYQDMGNEGWH
+227 LRQDMYRDMGNEGWH

-313 ALYYPKFSTDV
+313 ALYYPKFSTAV
-324 RIEIL
+324 RLEIPSL
-329 SKGIDERGD
+329 GIDTRGD
-338 FTVMYDMNQVKKR
+338 FTIMYDMEMVKKR

-358 YGAYGYG
+358 YAAYGYG
-365 DMPKI
+365 DMPEI

-375 RNEHLRDKKI
+375 TNEHLRDKKI
-385 LVIRDSMVDTVLP
+385 LIIRDSMVDTVLP

-407 TLLDVRHFTGSV
+407 TLLDIRHFNGSV

-429 IVVVMYKPVTD
+429 IVIVMYKPSY
-440 VPIAWIGHKD
+440 VPIVWNHKD

>member
-1 MNAVDFRGKVML
+1 MNVVDFRGKVML
-13 CCLMVLVIFMSGIF
+13 CCLMVLVVFMSGIF
-27 LRLGTRHVLV
+27 LRLGTRQVLV
-37 KRMGMNNAFTQMVLF
+37 KRLGMDNAFTQMVLF
-52 DVPAL
+52 DRQEL
-57 QQVSDVD
+57 QVKEGEKKKNVD
-64 RKTVVIDWAK
+64 INWAA
-74 KYPFDEE
+74 KYPFYE
-81 QSALGKLEKLVK
+81 QQAASYQLGNFLRNMSGLKLSIKKLEKE
-93 KASAVKGFVKKIED
+93 KID
-107 DKIGKWCRNYLAF
+107 KWCRDYLAF

-126 AGRGMDNVLA
+126 AGRGIDNVLA
-136 WDIMTP
+136 WDLMTP

-155 YSYKKMDMAEHIG
+155 YSYRKLDMAEHIG
-168 AVTEFA
+168 AVAEFA
-174 QFVSQQGGRLL
+174 QLVSQQGGRLL

-196 GDRELDRLDYAN
+196 GDRELDGLDYAN

-218 QEHGVDVFD
+218 QARGVDVFD
-227 LRQEMYQDMGNEGWH
+227 LRQDMYRDMGNEGWH

-324 RIEIL
+324 RLEIPSL
-329 SKGIDERGD
+329 GIDTRGD
-338 FTVMYDMNQVKKR
+338 FTIMYDMEMVKKR

-358 YGAYGYG
+358 YAAYGYG
-365 DMPKI
+365 DMPEI

-375 RNEHLRDKKI
+375 TNEHLRDKKI
-385 LVIRDSMVDTVLP
+385 LIIRDSMVDTVLP

-407 TLLDVRHFTGSV
+407 TLLDIRHFNGSV
-419 RRYVEDFKPD
+419 RRYVEDCKPD
-429 IVVVMYKPVTD
+429 IVIVMYKLSCE
-440 VPIAWIGHKD
+440 PIVWNHKD

>member
-1 MNAVDFRGKVML
+1 MNVVDFRGKVML
-13 CCLMVLVIFMSGIF
+13 CCLMVLVVFMSGIF
-27 LRLGTRHVLV
+27 LRLGTRQVLV
-37 KRMGMNNAFTQMVLF
+37 KRLGMDNAFTQMVLF
-52 DVPAL
+52 DRQVL
-57 QQVSDVD
+57 QVKEREKKKNVD
-64 RKTVVIDWAK
+64 INWAA
-74 KYPFDEE
+74 KYPFYE
-81 QSALGKLEKLVK
+81 QQAASYQLGNFLRNMSDLKLSIKKLEKE
-93 KASAVKGFVKKIED
+93 KID
-107 DKIGKWCRNYLAF
+107 KWCRDYLAF

-126 AGRGMDNVLA
+126 AGRGIDNVLA
-136 WDIMTP
+136 WDLMTP

-155 YSYKKMDMAEHIG
+155 YSYRKLDMAEHIG
-168 AVTEFA
+168 AVAEFA
-174 QFVSQQGGRLL
+174 QLVSQQGGRLL

-196 GDRELDRLDYAN
+196 GDRELDGLDYAN

-218 QEHGVDVFD
+218 QARGVDVFD
-227 LRQEMYQDMGNEGWH
+227 LRQDMYRDMGNEGWH

-324 RIEIL
+324 RLEIPSL
-329 SKGIDERGD
+329 GIDTRGD
-338 FTVMYDMNQVKKR
+338 FTIMYDMEMVKKR

-358 YGAYGYG
+358 YAAYGYG
-365 DMPKI
+365 DMPEI

-375 RNEHLRDKKI
+375 TNEHLRDKKI
-385 LVIRDSMVDTVLP
+385 LIIRDSMVDTVLP

-407 TLLDVRHFTGSV
+407 TLLDIRHFNGSV

-429 IVVVMYKPVTD
+429 IVIVMYKPSYE
-440 VPIAWIGHKD
+440 PIVWNHKD

>member
-1 MNAVDFRGKVML
+1 MNVVDFRGKVML
-13 CCLMVLVIFMSGIF
+13 CCLMVLVVFMSGIF
-27 LRLGTRHVLV
+27 LRLGTRQVLV
-37 KRMGMNNAFTQMVLF
+37 KRLGMDNAFTQMVLF
-52 DVPAL
+52 DRQEL
-57 QQVSDVD
+57 QVKEGEKKKNVD
-64 RKTVVIDWAK
+64 INWAA
-74 KYPFDEE
+74 KYPFYE
-81 QSALGKLEKLVK
+81 QQAASYQLGNFLRNMSGLKISIKKLEEE
-93 KASAVKGFVKKIED
+93 KID
-107 DKIGKWCRNYLAF
+107 KWCRDYLAF

-126 AGRGMDNVLA
+126 AGRGIDNVLA
-136 WDIMTP
+136 WDLMTP

-155 YSYKKMDMAEHIG
+155 YSHRKLDMAEHIG
-168 AVTEFA
+168 AVAEFA
-174 QFVSQQGGRLL
+174 QLVSQQGGRLL

-196 GDRELDRLDYAN
+196 GDRELDGLDYAN

-218 QEHGVDVFD
+218 QARGVDVFD
-227 LRQEMYQDMGNEGWH
+227 LRQDMYRDMGNEGWH

-313 ALYYPKFSTDV
+313 ALYYPKFSTDI
-324 RIEIL
+324 RLEIPSL
-329 SKGIDERGD
+329 GIDTRGD
-338 FTVMYDMNQVKKR
+338 FTIMYDMERVKKR
-351 DFYGGNP
+351 DFYGDNP
-358 YGAYGYG
+358 YAAYGYG
-365 DMPKI
+365 DIPEI

-375 RNEHLRDKKI
+375 TNEHLRDKKI
-385 LVIRDSMVDTVLP
+385 LIIRDSMVDTVLP

-407 TLLDVRHFTGSV
+407 TLLDIRHFNGSV
-419 RRYVEDFKPD
+419 RRYVEDCKPD
-429 IVVVMYKPVTD
+429 IVIVMYKPSY
-440 VPIAWIGHKD
+440 VPIVWNHKD

>member
-1 MNAVDFRGKVML
+1 MNVVDFRGKVML
-13 CCLMVLVIFMSGIF
+13 CCLMVLVVFMSGIF
-27 LRLGTRHVLV
+27 LRLGTRQVLV
-37 KRMGMNNAFTQMVLF
+37 KRLGMDNAFTQMVLF
-52 DVPAL
+52 DRQAL
-57 QQVSDVD
+57 QVKEGDKKKNVD
-64 RKTVVIDWAK
+64 INWAA
-74 KYPFDEE
+74 KYPFHE
-81 QSALGKLEKLVK
+81 QQAASYQLGNFLRNMSGLKISIKKLEEE
-93 KASAVKGFVKKIED
+93 KID
-107 DKIGKWCRNYLAF
+107 KWCRDNLAF

-126 AGRGMDNVLA
+126 AGRGIDNVLA

-155 YSYKKMDMAEHIG
+155 YSYRKLDMAEHIG
-168 AVTEFA
+168 AVAEFA
-174 QFVSQQGGRLL
+174 QLVSQQGGRLL

-196 GDRELDRLDYAN
+196 GDRELDGLDYAN

-218 QEHGVDVFD
+218 QARGVDVFD
-227 LRQEMYQDMGNEGWH
+227 LRQDMYRDMGNEGWH

-324 RIEIL
+324 RLEIPSL
-329 SKGIDERGD
+329 GIDTRGD
-338 FTVMYDMNQVKKR
+338 FTIMYDMEMVKKR

-358 YGAYGYG
+358 YAAYGYG
-365 DMPKI
+365 DMPEI

-375 RNEHLRDKKI
+375 TNEYLRDKKI
-385 LVIRDSMVDTVLP
+385 LIIRDSMVDTVLP

-407 TLLDVRHFTGSV
+407 TLLDIRHFNGSV

-429 IVVVMYKPVTD
+429 IVIVMYKLSCE
-440 VPIAWIGHKD
+440 PIVWNHKD

>member
-1 MNAVDFRGKVML
+1 MNVVDFRGKVML
-13 CCLMVLVIFMSGIF
+13 CCLMVLVVFMSGIF
-27 LRLGTRHVLV
+27 LRLGTRQVLV
-37 KRMGMNNAFTQMVLF
+37 KRLGMDNAFTQMVLF
-52 DVPAL
+52 DRQEL
-57 QQVSDVD
+57 QVKEGDKKKNVD
-64 RKTVVIDWAK
+64 INWAA
-74 KYPFDEE
+74 KYPFYE
-81 QSALGKLEKLVK
+81 QQAASYQLGNLLRNMSGLKMSIKKLEQE
-93 KASAVKGFVKKIED
+93 KID
-107 DKIGKWCRNYLAF
+107 KWCRDYLAF
-120 YSVLVE
+120 YSFLVE
-126 AGRGMDNVLA
+126 AGRGIDNVLA

-142 GMDVYRLQDGYLT
+142 GMDVYKLQDGYLT
-155 YSYKKMDMAEHIG
+155 YSNRKLDMAEHIG
-168 AVTEFA
+168 AVAEFA
-174 QFVSQQGGRLL
+174 QLVSQQGGRLL

-196 GDRELDRLDYAN
+196 GDRELDGLDYAN

-218 QEHGVDVFD
+218 QARGVDVFD
-227 LRQEMYQDMGNEGWH
+227 LRQDMYRDMGNEGWH

-324 RIEIL
+324 RLEIPSL
-329 SKGIDERGD
+329 GIDTRGD
-338 FTVMYDMNQVKKR
+338 FTIMYDMERVKKR

-358 YGAYGYG
+358 YAAYGYG
-365 DMPKI
+365 DMPEI

-375 RNEHLRDKKI
+375 TNEHLRDKKI
-385 LVIRDSMVDTVLP
+385 LIIRDSMVDTVLP

-407 TLLDVRHFTGSV
+407 TLLDIRHFNGSV
-419 RRYVEDFKPD
+419 RRYVEDCKPD
-429 IVVVMYKPVTD
+429 IVIVMYKPSY
-440 VPIAWIGHKD
+440 VPIVWNHKD